1 MSDITL
7 ILADSMDQG
16 KLVIN
21 HHKLNEENCAVI
33 TSPSHLDAVKLIPN
47 ETLYAVANMD
57 EDMMTACLNKVGSM
71 NKTATINLKI
81 VSI

>member
-16 KLVIN
+16 QQVIN
-21 HHKLNEENCAVI
+21 HHKLKEDNCAVI
-33 TSPSHLDAVKLIPN
+33 TSPNHLDAVKLIPN

-57 EDMMTACLNKVGSM
+57 QELMTACLNKVGSL
-71 NKTATINLKI
+71 NRNATINLKI